1 MLDFKDTSLP
11 APVSRSQTRSVLEAA
26 FIGAAPIPE
35 LTAA

>member
-11 APVSRSQTRSVLEAA
+11 VPVSRSKTPSALEAA

-35 LTAA
+35 VTPA